1 MGQACVAEEVWL
13 FEQHSVRWAAEAA
26 GAGLVPLSLVI
37 SIFKYVC
44 VRARAR
50 VCMCISFGCN
60 SNTSYRFIAIFSI
73 ICFTSLN
80 IFNVYLPN

>member
-26 GAGLVPLSLVI
+26 GVGLVPLSLVI

-44 VRARAR
+44 VCARACAC
-50 VCMCISFGCN
+50 VFPLAV
-60 SNTSYRFIAIFSI
+60 IAIHLIDLLPS
-73 ICFTSLN
+73 SLLY
-80 IFNVYLPN
+80 VLLL